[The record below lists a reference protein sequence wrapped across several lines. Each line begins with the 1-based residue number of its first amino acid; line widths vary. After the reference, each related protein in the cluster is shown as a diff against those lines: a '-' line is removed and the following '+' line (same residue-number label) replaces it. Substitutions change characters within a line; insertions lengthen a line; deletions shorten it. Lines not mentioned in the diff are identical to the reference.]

1 MIIAQRECMYGL
13 ECAAVTEQ
21 PLSST
26 FDIAPMWKM
35 YMEPIELWRKNYESL
50 LKSTPFGTR
59 GLGESGSAASFYD
72 GALLQW
78 QKTGEELFK
87 RFVQNQ
93 MELCE
98 FFRDRWAQYLQLPEQ
113 LSQCRSVTKLGE
125 LQSAFLSKFAS
136 DYTQEA
142 GKLAGSAAEP
152 ARQVTLLVPPRR

>member
-1 MIIAQRECMYGL
+1 M
-13 ECAAVTEQ
+13 TKQ

-35 YMEPIELWRKNYESL
+35 YMEPIEAWRKNYASFL
-50 LKSTPFGTR
+50 NGTPFRANGIGENSGA
-59 GLGESGSAASFYD
+59 GLATSLYD

-98 FFRDRWAQYLQLPEQ
+98 FFRDRWAQYLKLPEQ

-136 DYTQEA
+136 DYTQGA
-142 GKLAGSAAEP
+142 GKLALPMAELAQHAQP
-152 ARQVTLLVPPRR
+152 LDSPHR

>member
-1 MIIAQRECMYGL
+1 
-13 ECAAVTEQ
+13 VTEQ

-26 FDIAPMWKM
+26 FDIAPIWKK
-35 YMEPIELWRKNYESL
+35 YMEPVEAWRKNYEAF
-50 LKSTPFGTR
+50 LKSAPFGAN
-59 GLGESGSAASFYD
+59 GLGEISGAGLATSTSFYD

-78 QKTGEELFK
+78 QKTGEALFK

-113 LSQCRSVTKLGE
+113 LSQCRSATKLGE

-142 GKLAGSAAEP
+142 GKLS
-152 ARQVTLLVPPRR
+152 Q

>member
-1 MIIAQRECMYGL
+1 VEY
-13 ECAAVTEQ
+13 AAVTEQ

-35 YMEPIELWRKNYESL
+35 YMEPIELWKKNYETF
-50 LKSTPFGTR
+50 LKSAPFGAN
-59 GLGESGSAASFYD
+59 GLGEISGAGSATSFYE

-78 QKTGEELFK
+78 QKLGEELFK
-87 RFVQNQ
+87 RSVQNQ

-98 FFRDRWAQYLQLPEQ
+98 FFRDRWAQYLKLPEQ

-142 GKLAGSAAEP
+142 GKLAGSVAGL
-152 ARQVTLLVPPRR
+152 ARHAQPLVPLHR